1 LDKKKNHLASA
12 VRGAYIIRIEA
23 LSFLAPL
30 LAAAGVRTV
39 AANRQ
44 ARRTSTQ
51 LRLHIFLSAAGTN
64 LTIRKIQLN

>member
-51 LRLHIFLSAAGTN
+51 LRLHIFYQPPGQTLLSE
-64 LTIRKIQLN
+64 KYS